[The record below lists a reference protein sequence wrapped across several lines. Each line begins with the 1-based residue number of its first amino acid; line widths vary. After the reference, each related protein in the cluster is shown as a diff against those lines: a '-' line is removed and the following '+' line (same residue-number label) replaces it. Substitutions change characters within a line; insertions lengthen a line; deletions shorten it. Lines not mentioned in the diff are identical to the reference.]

1 MKSRL
6 RNLGLIAVG
15 VVAGVLISLNFQAVA
30 DRAGRTTLPIEELRA
45 FTEVFGAIKTNYVEP
60 VEDKRLITEAING
73 MLTGLDPHSAYLDQ
87 EAFKELQV
95 GTQGQFGGLG
105 IEVGMEDGFVK
116 VISPIEDTPAFKAG
130 IKPNDLIIKLDE
142 TPVKGMSL
150 NDAVKRMR
158 GKPNT
163 SITLTISRKGE
174 SAPIVVTLTRAVI
187 RVQSV
192 KSKVIEPGYGWVRVS
207 QFQEAT
213 TENMVKQISQMFKE
227 NPNLKGLVLD
237 LRNDPGGLLHG
248 AVAISAAFLPAKTLV
263 VSTDGRAEDAKKK
276 FYANPDD
283 YARGSRGEDP
293 LKPLPQ
299 AVKTIPMVVLV
310 NGGSASASE
319 IVAGALQDHKRATVI
334 GTQTFGKGSVQTIMP
349 LGNNTAIKLTTAR
362 YYTPGGR
369 SIQALGIKPDIVVED
384 PTDTLTRVREA
395 DLTRHLNNAQ
405 AKADE
410 APKADA
416 KKPEEKKDASP
427 AAKIKPQQPISP
439 AEMKPVELGSKDDF
453 QLQQAIAH
461 LKGEPVKAVSPTV
474 AQNKTN

>member
-1 MKSRL
+1 MHNRL
-6 RNLGLIAVG
+6 RNIGLIALG
-15 VVAGVLISLNFQAVA
+15 AFAGVLISLNFQAVA
-30 DRAGRTTLPIEELRA
+30 DRAARSPLPIEELRA

-60 VEDKRLITEAING
+60 VEDKKLITEAING

-87 EAFKELQV
+87 EAFRELQV

-116 VISPIEDTPAFKAG
+116 VISPIEDTPAFRAG
-130 IKPNDLIIKLDE
+130 IKPGDLIIKLDD

-163 SITLTISRKGE
+163 NITLTISRKGE
-174 SAPIVVTLTRAVI
+174 SAPVVVTLTRAVI

-207 QFQEAT
+207 QFQEQT
-213 TENMVKQISQMFKE
+213 PESLVKHLDGLFKQG
-227 NPNLKGLVLD
+227 NLKGLVLD

-248 AVAISAAFLPAKTLV
+248 AVAVSAAFLPQKTLV
-263 VSTDGRAEDAKKK
+263 VSTDGRNEDAKKK
-276 FYANPDD
+276 FYASPED
-283 YARGSRGEDP
+283 YARGGRGEDVLKSLPAQARSVP
-293 LKPLPQ
+293 L
-299 AVKTIPMVVLV
+299 VVLV

-369 SIQALGIKPDIVVED
+369 SIQALGIKPDIMVED
-384 PTDTLTRVREA
+384 PTDTVTRVREA
-395 DLTRHLNNAQ
+395 DLTRHLGNGQ
-405 AKADE
+405 KADE
-410 APKADA
+410 KKESTTRAKPPATPPADQ
-416 KKPEEKKDASP
+416 KPT
-427 AAKIKPQQPISP
+427 
-439 AEMKPVELGSKDDF
+439 ELGSKDDF
-453 QLQQAIAH
+453 QLQQAIAF

-474 AQNKTN
+474 AATTPQPKPAPSN